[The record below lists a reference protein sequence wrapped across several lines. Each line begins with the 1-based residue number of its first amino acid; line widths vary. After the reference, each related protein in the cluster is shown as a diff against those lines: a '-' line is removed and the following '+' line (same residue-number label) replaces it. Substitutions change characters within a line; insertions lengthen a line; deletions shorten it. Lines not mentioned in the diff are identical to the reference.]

1 MVIPLLFV
9 KNGRDT
15 ACPRFLPVFF
25 VTGYFVAG
33 EGMFANF
40 LYLWYIKCM
49 DYALKERIGKPE
61 LFTGR
66 KEELSYFL
74 KWINDIKEEKS
85 QSTAILARR
94 KMGKTA
100 LMERLFNI
108 TFFKNDGVIPF
119 YYEIKEV
126 EMWVGDFCVDFSLTF
141 IYQYIAFKSR
151 KPEYLG
157 QFEKGNFAKVKQAA
171 VNEGLDYLIELIES
185 VEYAFI
191 HEYVDILWNTVRE
204 APKNLA
210 FRRKEFIVQ
219 MIDEFQFMNDMI
231 YWDKAKSENKVA
243 DTLAGGYLS
252 TAESKI
258 APLLVSGSWVGW
270 LMKELSSMLPARFR
284 NKFIKNMPENEASE
298 LLYKY
303 SRFFDVPVTEETAFS
318 LVRITEGN
326 PFYISAVI
334 RSDYP
339 GKDLTS
345 IDGLTDTLEFETLDD
360 QGLIK
365 LSWMEYIAK
374 AFPQINDRHA
384 KNIVLHLSK
393 YRDREWTRA
402 ELCEALNLE
411 MPEKD
416 LEKKLK
422 ALVKTDIINQG
433 ASNNRYR
440 GVNDNIFDKV
450 FRGVYEEDIRE
461 FSPKVIREEYS
472 DELKKEKKRYKSL
485 LGKYNL
491 LKGYHAEFL
500 ILDRLLRA
508 RQNNELLKSITRFL
522 PTDFE
527 FCDYSRVW
535 KYHSSP
541 EYAREFSVDIFAR
554 SVKAD
559 DYSLIGEVKN
569 RENKKFSLD
578 ELKEF
583 ELKFTEI
590 KKLENL
596 EQKAVVGFIFSS
608 GGFTK
613 EAEEYC
619 REKGVACS
627 EDERWLEGSS

>member
-1 MVIPLLFV
+1 
-9 KNGRDT
+9 
-15 ACPRFLPVFF
+15 
-25 VTGYFVAG
+25 
-33 EGMFANF
+33 
-40 LYLWYIKCM
+40 M

-66 KEELSYFL
+66 KEELAYFL
-74 KWINDIKEEKS
+74 KWINDIKDEKS
-85 QSTAILARR
+85 MSTAILARR

-100 LMERLFNI
+100 LLERLFNI

-119 YYEIKEV
+119 YYEIKENDIWIV
-126 EMWVGDFCVDFSLTF
+126 DFCWDFFLTF

-151 KPEYLG
+151 KINYLG
-157 QFEKGNFAKVKQAA
+157 RDKKNSLEEAKKDA
-171 VNEGLDYLIELIES
+171 VNEGLDYLNVVIENVAYS
-185 VEYAFI
+185 SR
-191 HEYVDILWNTVRE
+191 HQHVDMLWNTVRE
-204 APKNLA
+204 APKTIAHSEN
-210 FRRKEFIVQ
+210 EFIIQ
-219 MIDEFQFMNDMI
+219 MIEEFQFINAKI
-231 YWDKAKSENKVA
+231 YRDKALRNLAKN
-243 DTLAGGYLS
+243 LAGGYLS

-258 APLLVSGSWVGW
+258 APLLISGSWVGW

-284 NKFIKNMPENEASE
+284 NKLIKNMPENEAEE

-318 LVRITEGN
+318 LIRITEGN

-334 RSDYP
+334 RSDHP

-365 LSWMEYIAK
+365 LSWMEYMAK
-374 AFPQINDRHA
+374 AFPEINDKNA

-402 ELCEALNLE
+402 ELREALNLE

-440 GVNDNIFDKV
+440 GVKDNIFDKV
-450 FRGVYEEDIRE
+450 FRGVYEEDIRQ
-461 FSPKVIREEYS
+461 FSPGVIREEYS
-472 DELKKEKKRYKSL
+472 SELKEEKKRYQSL
-485 LGKYNL
+485 LGKYNW

-500 ILDRLLRA
+500 ILDRLVRA
-508 RQNNELLKSITRFL
+508 RKNNELLKSITRYL
-522 PTDFE
+522 PAYFE

-541 EYAREFSVDIFAR
+541 EYAKVFTVDIFAR
-554 SVKAD
+554 SLNSD
-559 DYSLIGEVKN
+559 DYSIIGEVKN
-569 RENKKFSLD
+569 REVKKFSLD
-578 ELKEF
+578 ELKDF
-583 ELKFTEI
+583 ELKFAEI

-596 EQKAVVGFIFSS
+596 ERVVGFIFSRA
-608 GGFTK
+608 GFTA
-613 EAEEYC
+613 EAEAYC
-619 REKGVACS
+619 EEKGIACS
-627 EDERWLEGSS
+627 EDERWLETGKLKSPLV